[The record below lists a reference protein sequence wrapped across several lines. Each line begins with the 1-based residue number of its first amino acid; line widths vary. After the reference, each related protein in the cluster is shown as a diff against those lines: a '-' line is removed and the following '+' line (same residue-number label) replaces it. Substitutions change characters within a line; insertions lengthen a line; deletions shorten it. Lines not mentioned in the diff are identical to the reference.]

1 MCVCVCCVVKLQ
13 GVCGILDN
21 CVGREEEN
29 RVLSNILFFNIQ
41 YVFLA
46 LRVSEAGLGVVTA

>member
-1 MCVCVCCVVKLQ
+1 MCCVVKLQ